1 MPHVLRARDGRNHTV
16 TDERDIFQ
24 LVAEYLGTEFRD
36 GLEDWAEDLRADH
49 QAEVSETREI
59 LKETETELDGLKN
72 HQRRVFT
79 DVYEEA
85 ERLMDLTEEEH
96 PDISEIRRLAE
107 NIWDVMANE
116 L

>member
-1 MPHVLRARDGRNHTV
+1 MPHVLQTRDGRNHTV
-16 TDERDIFQ
+16 TDDRDIFE
-24 LVAEYLGTEFRD
+24 LVGEYLGTEFRD

-49 QAEVSETREI
+49 QAKLSEALEI

-72 HQRRVFT
+72 HQRQVFT
-79 DVYEEA
+79 NVYEEA
-85 ERLMDLTEEEH
+85 ERLMELTEAEH